1 MKIKDTLPKLDRI
14 ALILDS
20 LAHAISYDAYRKLV
34 SDHVAKGT
42 STGPVQTPALSQ
54 YTLLND
60 SRMRRLDKTTLI
72 PEYILDAFKNFKG
85 DQTWLVISESW
96 CGDAAQS
103 LPMMN
108 KLAEIAASINLKIV
122 LRDEHPALMSQFL
135 TNGTMGI
142 PKLIVFDNQTQ
153 EIIGDWG
160 PRPSTA
166 TQMVIDYKQKHGTL
180 TPEFK
185 HELQV
190 WYNKDKGKNIAEDL
204 YKLIF

>member
-1 MKIKDTLPKLDRI
+1 MNVKDTLQKIDTVAI
-14 ALILDS
+14 VQAS
-20 LAHAISYDAYRKLV
+20 LAQAMSYDAYRNLV
-34 SDHVAKGT
+34 SHHVQKGT
-42 STGPVQTPALSQ
+42 STGPMQTPALTQ

-72 PEYILDAFKNFKG
+72 PEHILKAFQQFKG
-85 DQTWLVISESW
+85 NQTWLVITESW

-103 LPMMN
+103 MPMMN
-108 KLAEIAASINLKIV
+108 KLAQMATGIELNIV
-122 LRDEHPALMSQFL
+122 LRDEHPALMNRFL

-142 PKLIVFDNQTQ
+142 PKLIVFDNETQ

-160 PRPSTA
+160 PRPSKA
-166 TQMVIDYKQKHGTL
+166 TQMVTDYKQQHGSL

-190 WYNKDKGKNIAEDL
+190 WYNKDKGENIAEDL
-204 YKLIF
+204 YKLIA